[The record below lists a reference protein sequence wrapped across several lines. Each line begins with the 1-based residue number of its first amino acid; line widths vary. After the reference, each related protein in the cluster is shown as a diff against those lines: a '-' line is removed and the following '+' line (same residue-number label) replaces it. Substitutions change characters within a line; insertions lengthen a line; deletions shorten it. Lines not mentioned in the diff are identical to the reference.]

1 MFAGAGT
8 VLNILTIVIGGAL
21 GVFIGAKISERL
33 RNLVTDVLGCVTI
46 ISAADALSAYWD
58 VELQESMP
66 KGWVIL
72 VVIFS
77 LLFGALIGSALAIED
92 RLEFLGNKLKS
103 RFSKNGSSN
112 FVEGFVSAS
121 LIFAIGP
128 LAILG
133 SISDGMGTGIDQ
145 LVLKSTLDG
154 FAALAFA
161 ASLGWGVAL
170 SALPV
175 GIYQFA
181 WTAVGLFLG
190 AILTNYQVSA
200 MTAVGGILLI
210 GISLRLLRIKQ
221 IAVGNLLPALAL
233 APFIRASS
241 SSICLKGFS
250 VDYKSVFN
258 ITSYGS
264 IVGGIYIV
272 GLNYLDI
279 ANNIVFTAKI
289 KHLLQFSYSANH

>member
-1 MFAGAGT
+1 MFTGAGT

-77 LLFGALIGSALAIED
+77 LLIGALIGSALAIED
-92 RLEFLGNKLKS
+92 RLESIGNKLKS

-190 AILTNYQVSA
+190 AILTNYQVAA
-200 MTAVGGILLI
+200 MTAVGGILLV

-221 IAVGNLLPALAL
+221 IAVGNLLPALAMAPLFAL
-233 APFIRASS
+233 AA
-241 SSICLKGFS
+241 
-250 VDYKSVFN
+250 
-258 ITSYGS
+258 
-264 IVGGIYIV
+264 
-272 GLNYLDI
+272 
-279 ANNIVFTAKI
+279 
-289 KHLLQFSYSANH
+289 HQFV

>member
-1 MFAGAGT
+1 MFTGMGT

-21 GVFIGAKISERL
+21 GVFIGAKISEKL

-58 VELQESMP
+58 VDLQKSMP

-72 VVIFS
+72 VLIFS
-77 LLFGALIGSALAIED
+77 LLIGALIGSALAIEE
-92 RLEFLGNKLKS
+92 RLEAVGEKLKN
-103 RFSKNGSSN
+103 RFNKNSSSN

-181 WTAVGLFLG
+181 WTAIGLFLG
-190 AILTNYQVSA
+190 AILTSYQVAA
-200 MTAVGGILLI
+200 MTAVGGILLV

-233 APFIRASS
+233 APIFA
-241 SSICLKGFS
+241 L
-250 VDYKSVFN
+250 
-258 ITSYGS
+258 
-264 IVGGIYIV
+264 
-272 GLNYLDI
+272 
-279 ANNIVFTAKI
+279 AA
-289 KHLLQFSYSANH
+289 HQFV

>member
-1 MFAGAGT
+1 MFTGAGT

-21 GVFIGAKISERL
+21 GVFIGAKISEKL

-77 LLFGALIGSALAIED
+77 LLVGALIGSALAIED

-190 AILTNYQVSA
+190 AILTNYQVAA

-233 APFIRASS
+233 APLFA
-241 SSICLKGFS
+241 L
-250 VDYKSVFN
+250 
-258 ITSYGS
+258 
-264 IVGGIYIV
+264 
-272 GLNYLDI
+272 
-279 ANNIVFTAKI
+279 AA
-289 KHLLQFSYSANH
+289 HQFV

>member
-21 GVFIGAKISERL
+21 GVFIGAKISEKL

-77 LLFGALIGSALAIED
+77 LLVGALIGSALAIED

-190 AILTNYQVSA
+190 AILANYQVAA

-233 APFIRASS
+233 APLFA
-241 SSICLKGFS
+241 L
-250 VDYKSVFN
+250 
-258 ITSYGS
+258 
-264 IVGGIYIV
+264 
-272 GLNYLDI
+272 
-279 ANNIVFTAKI
+279 AA
-289 KHLLQFSYSANH
+289 HQFV

>member
-46 ISAADALSAYWD
+46 ISAADALLAYWD

-233 APFIRASS
+233 APLFA
-241 SSICLKGFS
+241 L
-250 VDYKSVFN
+250 
-258 ITSYGS
+258 
-264 IVGGIYIV
+264 
-272 GLNYLDI
+272 
-279 ANNIVFTAKI
+279 AA
-289 KHLLQFSYSANH
+289 HQFV

>member
-1 MFAGAGT
+1 MFPGFGT
-8 VLNILTIVIGGAL
+8 VLNILAIIIGGTL
-21 GVFIGAKISERL
+21 GVFIGGRISEKL
-33 RNLVTDVLGCVTI
+33 RNLITDVLGCVTI

-58 VELQESMP
+58 KDLQAAMP
-66 KGWVIL
+66 QGWVIL
-72 VVIFS
+72 VVVFS
-77 LLFGALIGSALAIED
+77 LLAGAVIGSLLRIED
-92 RLEFLGNKLKS
+92 RLEDFGIKLKK
-103 RFSKNGSSN
+103 RFSEDSGSN

-154 FAALAFA
+154 FTSLAFA

-170 SALPV
+170 SSLPV

-181 WTAVGLFLG
+181 WTAIGLFLG
-190 AILTNYQVSA
+190 SILTNYQVSA
-200 MTAVGGILLI
+200 MTAVGGILLV

-233 APFIRASS
+233 AP
-241 SSICLKGFS
+241 
-250 VDYKSVFN
+250 
-258 ITSYGS
+258 
-264 IVGGIYIV
+264 
-272 GLNYLDI
+272 
-279 ANNIVFTAKI
+279 
-289 KHLLQFSYSANH
+289 LLALAAHQFV

>member
-1 MFAGAGT
+1 MFTGAGT
-8 VLNILTIVIGGAL
+8 VLNILTIVIGGAF
-21 GVFIGAKISERL
+21 GVFIGAKISEKL

-77 LLFGALIGSALAIED
+77 LLVGALIGSALAIED

-112 FVEGFVSAS
+112 FVECFVSAS

-190 AILTNYQVSA
+190 AILTSYQVAA

-233 APFIRASS
+233 APLFA
-241 SSICLKGFS
+241 L
-250 VDYKSVFN
+250 
-258 ITSYGS
+258 
-264 IVGGIYIV
+264 
-272 GLNYLDI
+272 
-279 ANNIVFTAKI
+279 AA
-289 KHLLQFSYSANH
+289 HQFV

>member
-1 MFAGAGT
+1 MFTGAGT

-21 GVFIGAKISERL
+21 GVFIGAKISEKL

-66 KGWVIL
+66 RGWVIL

-77 LLFGALIGSALAIED
+77 LLVGALIGSALAIED
-92 RLEFLGNKLKS
+92 RLEFVGNKLKS

-190 AILTNYQVSA
+190 AILTNYQVAA

-233 APFIRASS
+233 APLFA
-241 SSICLKGFS
+241 L
-250 VDYKSVFN
+250 
-258 ITSYGS
+258 
-264 IVGGIYIV
+264 
-272 GLNYLDI
+272 
-279 ANNIVFTAKI
+279 AA
-289 KHLLQFSYSANH
+289 HQFV

>member
-21 GVFIGAKISERL
+21 GVFIGAKISEKL

-58 VELQESMP
+58 VELQKSMP
-66 KGWVIL
+66 RGWVIL

-77 LLFGALIGSALAIED
+77 LLVGALIGSALAIED

-190 AILTNYQVSA
+190 AILTNYQVAA

-233 APFIRASS
+233 APLFA
-241 SSICLKGFS
+241 L
-250 VDYKSVFN
+250 
-258 ITSYGS
+258 
-264 IVGGIYIV
+264 
-272 GLNYLDI
+272 
-279 ANNIVFTAKI
+279 AA
-289 KHLLQFSYSANH
+289 HQFV

>member
-233 APFIRASS
+233 APLFA
-241 SSICLKGFS
+241 LA
-250 VDYKSVFN
+250 
-258 ITSYGS
+258 T
-264 IVGGIYIV
+264 
-272 GLNYLDI
+272 
-279 ANNIVFTAKI
+279 
-289 KHLLQFSYSANH
+289 HQFV

>member
-1 MFAGAGT
+1 MFTGAGT

-21 GVFIGAKISERL
+21 GVFIGAKISEKL

-77 LLFGALIGSALAIED
+77 LLVGALIGSALAIED

-112 FVEGFVSAS
+112 YVEGFVSAS

-133 SISDGMGTGIDQ
+133 SISDGMGNGIDQ

-190 AILTNYQVSA
+190 AILTSYQVAA

-233 APFIRASS
+233 APLFA
-241 SSICLKGFS
+241 L
-250 VDYKSVFN
+250 
-258 ITSYGS
+258 
-264 IVGGIYIV
+264 
-272 GLNYLDI
+272 
-279 ANNIVFTAKI
+279 AA
-289 KHLLQFSYSANH
+289 HQFV

>member
-1 MFAGAGT
+1 MFTGSGT

-21 GVFIGAKISERL
+21 GVFIGAKISEKL

-77 LLFGALIGSALAIED
+77 LLVGALIGSALAIED

-190 AILTNYQVSA
+190 AILTNYQVAA

-233 APFIRASS
+233 APLFA
-241 SSICLKGFS
+241 L
-250 VDYKSVFN
+250 
-258 ITSYGS
+258 
-264 IVGGIYIV
+264 
-272 GLNYLDI
+272 
-279 ANNIVFTAKI
+279 TA
-289 KHLLQFSYSANH
+289 HQFV

>member
-1 MFAGAGT
+1 MFPGFGT
-8 VLNILTIVIGGAL
+8 VLNILAIIIGGTL
-21 GVFIGAKISERL
+21 GVFIGGRISEKL
-33 RNLVTDVLGCVTI
+33 RNLITDVLGCVTI

-58 VELQESMP
+58 KDLQDAMP
-66 KGWVIL
+66 QGWVIL
-72 VVIFS
+72 VVVFS
-77 LLFGALIGSALAIED
+77 LLAGAVIGSLLRIED
-92 RLEFLGNKLKS
+92 RLENFGIKQKK
-103 RFSKNGSSN
+103 RFSKDSGSN

-154 FAALAFA
+154 FTSLAFA

-170 SALPV
+170 SSLPV

-181 WTAVGLFLG
+181 WTAIGLFLG
-190 AILTNYQVSA
+190 SILTDYQVSA
-200 MTAVGGILLI
+200 MTAVGGILLV

-233 APFIRASS
+233 AP
-241 SSICLKGFS
+241 
-250 VDYKSVFN
+250 
-258 ITSYGS
+258 
-264 IVGGIYIV
+264 
-272 GLNYLDI
+272 
-279 ANNIVFTAKI
+279 
-289 KHLLQFSYSANH
+289 LLALAAHQFV

>member
-1 MFAGAGT
+1 MFTGSGT

-21 GVFIGAKISERL
+21 GVFIGAKISEKL

-77 LLFGALIGSALAIED
+77 LLVGALIGSALAIED

-190 AILTNYQVSA
+190 AILTNYQVAA

-210 GISLRLLRIKQ
+210 GISLRLLRIRQ

-233 APFIRASS
+233 APLFA
-241 SSICLKGFS
+241 L
-250 VDYKSVFN
+250 
-258 ITSYGS
+258 
-264 IVGGIYIV
+264 
-272 GLNYLDI
+272 
-279 ANNIVFTAKI
+279 AA
-289 KHLLQFSYSANH
+289 HQFV

>member
-1 MFAGAGT
+1 MFTGMGT

-21 GVFIGAKISERL
+21 GVFIGAKISEKL

-58 VELQESMP
+58 VDLQKSMP

-72 VVIFS
+72 VLIFS
-77 LLFGALIGSALAIED
+77 LLIGALIGSALAIEE
-92 RLEFLGNKLKS
+92 RLETVGEKLKN
-103 RFSKNGSSN
+103 RFSKNSSSN

-181 WTAVGLFLG
+181 WTAIGLFLG
-190 AILTNYQVSA
+190 AILTSYQVAA
-200 MTAVGGILLI
+200 MTAVGGILLV

-233 APFIRASS
+233 APLFA
-241 SSICLKGFS
+241 L
-250 VDYKSVFN
+250 
-258 ITSYGS
+258 
-264 IVGGIYIV
+264 
-272 GLNYLDI
+272 
-279 ANNIVFTAKI
+279 AA
-289 KHLLQFSYSANH
+289 HQFV

>member
-21 GVFIGAKISERL
+21 GVFIGAKISEKL

-58 VELQESMP
+58 VELQKSMP
-66 KGWVIL
+66 RGWVIL

-77 LLFGALIGSALAIED
+77 LLVGALIGSALAIED
-92 RLEFLGNKLKS
+92 RLELVGNKLKS
-103 RFSKNGSSN
+103 KFSKNSSSN

-181 WTAVGLFLG
+181 WTAIGLFLG
-190 AILTNYQVSA
+190 AILTNYQVAA

-233 APFIRASS
+233 APLFA
-241 SSICLKGFS
+241 
-250 VDYKSVFN
+250 
-258 ITSYGS
+258 
-264 IVGGIYIV
+264 
-272 GLNYLDI
+272 
-279 ANNIVFTAKI
+279 
-289 KHLLQFSYSANH
+289 LLAHQFV